1 MCQCPSWSK
10 EPDLRS
16 GGVFT
21 AWVRTPPD
29 AFFSSYILM
38 NVYEEKIIPKDTIIY
53 KGLQYGKNVKCQGL
67 LSGSM
72 FYMTNNLTVASM
84 YSRNYLCQ
92 FKAKKDLRLF
102 IINRS
107 NITKLLNKGILTQN
121 TSNRL
126 RFVTGIDVTRR
137 QQVEA
142 LNRLKLLFSP
152 AERSARNAGQRFKN
166 NTPGQRWSFGNL
178 DAAAFRGLCKE
189 FLTPNGYDGYYAFP
203 KKSNF
208 HGGEFHKEMMLCDAT
223 DKLVRVKQT
232 NVSSRIEKNL
242 LLTPFAG
249 KQNIDKVI
257 PELFRTYVSNN
268 KIKYNGIP
276 GAIMYLTGG
285 MAVKVYTDSVGS
297 KFKKDVNQSI
307 SSTKDFDFTVA
318 TNSPF
323 VKNANTNQSINY
335 VKNVWINYLTGFI
348 NTLNQYYN
356 VSSRLE
362 VIDRVK
368 TYSPRL
374 QNSIT
379 GRRIYQVLSFNIK
392 TDGKTIDF
400 VDVAVCVVPGVNDTW
415 INKTVSN
422 SSGFPILQH
431 KYLMKEVASVLIR
444 SFISS
449 NSLNTNRNPINGSK
463 KEKGIKD
470 IVRASAL
477 CSISKTNV
485 CNNLGRLVKNVQNM
499 NKVKAVQN
507 ARKAYQIIAST

>member
-1 MCQCPSWSK
+1 
-10 EPDLRS
+10 
-16 GGVFT
+16 
-21 AWVRTPPD
+21 
-29 AFFSSYILM
+29 M
-38 NVYEEKIIPKDTIIY
+38 NTYEEKIIPKDTILY
-53 KGLQYGKNVKCQGL
+53 KGLRAGKSVRCQGL
-67 LSGSM
+67 ESGSM
-72 FYMTNNLTVASM
+72 FYITNDITVASM
-84 YSRNYLCQ
+84 YSSNYMCQ
-92 FKAKKDLRLF
+92 FKAKRDLRLF
-102 IINRS
+102 IINRA
-107 NITKLLNKGILTQN
+107 NITKLLKRGVLTQN
-121 TSNRL
+121 TSNKL

-142 LNRLKLLFSP
+142 LNRLKLLFGP
-152 AERSARNAGQRFKN
+152 AERASRNAAQRFKN

-178 DAAAFRGLCKE
+178 NADAFRGLCKE

-208 HGGEFHKEMMLCDAT
+208 HGGKFHTEMMLCNAT

-232 NVSSRIEKNL
+232 NIASRLETNL
-242 LLTPFAG
+242 LATPFAG
-249 KQNIDKVI
+249 KQNIEKII
-257 PELFRTYVSNN
+257 PELFRTYVTNN
-268 KIKYNGIP
+268 KIKYDSIS
-276 GAIMYLTGG
+276 GAITYLTGG
-285 MAVKVYTDSVGS
+285 MAVKVYTDSVVR
-297 KFKKDVNQSI
+297 KYTKEMNQSI
-307 SSTKDFDFTVA
+307 SSTTDFDFTVA
-318 TNSPF
+318 TSSPF
-323 VKNANTNQSINY
+323 IRNTNTNQSINY
-335 VKNVWINYLTGFI
+335 VKNMWTTYLNGFI

-374 QNSIT
+374 QNAIT

-392 TDGKTIDF
+392 TIGKTIDF

-431 KYLMKEVASVLIR
+431 KYLMKEVVSVLIR

-449 NSLNTNRNPINGSK
+449 NRLNTNRNPINGSK

-477 CSISKTNV
+477 CGINRTNL
-485 CNNLGRLVKNVQNM
+485 CNNVGRLIRNVKNM

-507 ARKAYQIIAST
+507 AQRAYQIIAST